1 MKGDIGHFELV
12 EWWISEFSEA
22 EREYIESVYKPMGCG
37 FSRPLTETDM
47 TRSSGT
53 SVAFLTTLSGWFYK
67 KQDRSIP
74 YRILLKAENL
84 LDEKTEVLDRY
95 FLYAELMSLNYKD
108 RSIPENFKK
117 SIEYCRKQID
127 LSDLAA
133 DTFRMRYKSSKL
145 PSHKGYKQLAIILE
159 KQKLFREAIEL
170 CSKAK
175 SQGWN
180 GDWDRRIEK
189 CEKRLNSILKSGP
202 TC

>member
-1 MKGDIGHFELV
+1 MRGYIGYFELV

-22 EREYIESVYKPMGCG
+22 EREHIESVFKPRGYES
-37 FSRPLTETDM
+37 SRPLTETVI
-47 TRSSGT
+47 TWT
-53 SVAFLTTLSGWFYK
+53 SDTAVSCLSTLSSWFSK
-67 KQDRSIP
+67 KQDRSIA
-74 YRILLKAENL
+74 YRILIKAENL
-84 LDEKTEVLDRY
+84 LDERTEVLDRH
-95 FLYAELMSLNYKD
+95 FLYAQLMSLNYKD
-108 RSIPENFKK
+108 RSLPENFKK

-133 DTFRMRYKSSKL
+133 DAFSMQFENSKL

-189 CEKRLNSILKSGP
+189 CEKRLNLQKNG
-202 TC
+202 